1 MLVLK
6 KRLFWC
12 DMFLGIY
19 ISSSTT
25 DLNRKFCLIFT
36 QKWHQ
41 DKRNVKVGDICM
53 LTCQNSLRDEWRMSL
68 VSETIPD
75 NHDKV
80 RDVKLKVPSSSLD
93 GTQDYRPPAMSEV
106 DRHVKNVPV
115 EEEGTFILH
124 LILLLKRVN
133 LEWPCQE
140 SKVRV
145 FLIFYF
151 GEDMLW
157 NWLIILQRLPMSV
170 RFIAFFVKPLI
181 GIACLKNHPSR
192 VQLIGL

>member
-124 LILLLKRVN
+124 LILLLKRVKLSIWN
-133 LEWPCQE
+133 D
-140 SKVRV
+140 RV
-145 FLIFYF
+145 KSP
-151 GEDMLW
+151 
-157 NWLIILQRLPMSV
+157 R
-170 RFIAFFVKPLI
+170 
-181 GIACLKNHPSR
+181 
-192 VQLIGL
+192 

>member
-1 MLVLK
+1 
-6 KRLFWC
+6 
-12 DMFLGIY
+12 MFLGIY

-80 RDVKLKVPSSSLD
+80 RDVKLKVPSTSLD

-124 LILLLKRVN
+124 LILLLK
-133 LEWPCQE
+133 
-140 SKVRV
+140 
-145 FLIFYF
+145 
-151 GEDMLW
+151 
-157 NWLIILQRLPMSV
+157 
-170 RFIAFFVKPLI
+170 
-181 GIACLKNHPSR
+181 
-192 VQLIGL
+192 